1 MTKNNMLAHAG
12 SVMQV
17 DVVALRGALIEAI
30 LVGEGTYRDYAR
42 GLNTYFASAF
52 SGSNLAWY
60 EVDRSDKSDMAKA
73 SRAEMTALSEALKAS
88 GYSNPAVVTG
98 RVKKYAAEEH
108 AALIALGLM
117 DGAEAGETEDGGN
130 GAGPK
135 ARSPELRFTEELI
148 KLYKFG
154 LKTDSLSQKCE
165 AAMEDIAC
173 ALKSMGVDAGA
184 IRV

>member
-1 MTKNNMLAHAG
+1 MSKNDMLAHAG

-30 LVGEGTYRDYAR
+30 MVGEGTYRDYAR

-52 SGSNLAWY
+52 PGLNLAWY

-108 AALIALGLM
+108 AALVRAQA
-117 DGAEAGETEDGGN
+117 AEAGEVMDEGSN

-135 ARSPELRFTEELI
+135 ARSPELRFIEELT

-165 AAMEDIAC
+165 AAMEDISC

-184 IRV
+184 IKV

>member
-1 MTKNNMLAHAG
+1 MTKNDMLAHAG

-108 AALIALGLM
+108 AALIRAQA
-117 DGAEAGETEDGGN
+117 AEAGEVLNEGGN
-130 GAGPK
+130 GTGASER
-135 ARSPELRFTEELI
+135 RSPDLRFTEELI

-154 LKTDSLSQKCE
+154 LKTDYLSQKCE

-173 ALKSMGVDAGA
+173 ALKSMGVDVRA
-184 IRV
+184 IKV